1 MGDPVVIGAVGG
13 PFGVHGW
20 AHVHS
25 FTEPAENIL
34 VYEPWQL
41 RRKVGW
47 LPIAAQARAHRGG
60 FIARVA
66 GVEDC
71 DAAVQLRGLSIGVDE
86 SVLPAADED
95 EYYWRELIGMTV
107 TTLADEKLGTVER
120 VFSTP
125 AHDVLVVK
133 DVVVKGAA
141 KSAVEDANSERLLP
155 FVRQVVAHVDANAA
169 HIVVDWQSDWS

>member
-1 MGDPVVIGAVGG
+1 MGDPVVIGTVGG

-34 VYEPWQL
+34 AYEPWQL
-41 RRKVGW
+41 RRKDGW
-47 LPIAAQARAHRGG
+47 LPIAAQARAHRHG
-60 FIARVA
+60 FIVRVA
-66 GVEDC
+66 GVEDR
-71 DAAVQLRGLSIGVDE
+71 DEAAQLRGLPIGVDE
-86 SVLPAADED
+86 DVLPAADEG

-107 TTLADEKLGTVER
+107 TTLTDEKLGIVER

-133 DVVVKGAA
+133 GGVKGEG
-141 KSAVEDANSERLLP
+141 KETNSEKLLP
-155 FVRQVVAHVDANAA
+155 FVRQVVTHVDANAKR
-169 HIVVDWQSDWS
+169 IVADWQSDWS